1 MVVLF
6 NSTWIWRF
14 IKTLDKDNFE
24 DFLTLSVRNRPSVCF
39 GTNVPC
45 ITFTVD
51 NENITTERDVSVI
64 LSFSKS
70 KSI

>member
-1 MVVLF
+1 MVALF

-24 DFLTLSVRNRPSVCF
+24 DFLTLSVRNRPSVSF

-45 ITFTVD
+45 ITFAVD